1 MNTDDLYRL
10 LQTGHAQAQAIVDT
24 VSDPLL
30 VLDAGLCVQAANR
43 AFFTTFG
50 VDSYET
56 IGQPLYQLGNGQWD
70 IPGLRH
76 LLEDIIPKASAVVNY
91 EVQHDFPGL
100 GQRTMLLTAR
110 ALQQPGRGS
119 RAMLL
124 AIVDATEQHDRD
136 IAKDLLFGE
145 LRHRMR
151 NLLGLM
157 QSLVRQTRIEGRSV
171 EEYRDAV
178 MGRFTAL
185 VEAEEIAF
193 GGEGGSGLKEVLD
206 RVFAP
211 FQGDGSAIVIEPG
224 PAVVLSPR
232 TITALSLIL
241 HELATNA
248 VKYGA
253 LSKPG
258 GEVRVSCF
266 PENGHASLRLK
277 WCESGGPP
285 VEAPTVFGFGTQL
298 IGSTITYSLR
308 GQLEQDYAPDGF
320 RAEIVFPIG

>member
-30 VLDAGLCVQAANR
+30 VLDASLCVQAANR
-43 AFFTTFG
+43 AFFATFG

-76 LLEDIIPKASAVVNY
+76 LLEDIIPKSSAVINY
-91 EVQHDFPGL
+91 EVEHDFPGL
-100 GQRTMLLTAR
+100 GPRTMLLTAR

-119 RAMLL
+119 RALLL
-124 AIVDATEQHDRD
+124 AIVDATEQHQRD

-145 LRHRMR
+145 LRHRMK
-151 NLLGLM
+151 NLLGVA
-157 QSLVRQTRIEGRSV
+157 QSLVRQTRIEGRSA
-171 EEYRDAV
+171 EEYRDV
-178 MGRFTAL
+178 LSERFTAL
-185 VEAEEIAF
+185 MEAEDIAF
-193 GGEGGSGLKEVLD
+193 GKTGEAGLNEVLE

-211 FQGDGSAIVIEPG
+211 YQGGSSAVVIEPG

-232 TITALSLIL
+232 TITSLSLIL
-241 HELATNA
+241 HEMATNA
-248 VKYGA
+248 VKYGG
-253 LSKPG
+253 LSTPG
-258 GEVRVSCF
+258 GEVRVSW
-266 PENGHASLRLK
+266 HAEDGERSLRLK
-277 WCESGGPP
+277 WRESGGPP
-285 VEAPTVFGFGTQL
+285 VAAPTVAGFGTEL
-298 IGSTITYSLR
+298 IASTITYSLH

-320 RAEIVFPIG
+320 RAEFVFPVG